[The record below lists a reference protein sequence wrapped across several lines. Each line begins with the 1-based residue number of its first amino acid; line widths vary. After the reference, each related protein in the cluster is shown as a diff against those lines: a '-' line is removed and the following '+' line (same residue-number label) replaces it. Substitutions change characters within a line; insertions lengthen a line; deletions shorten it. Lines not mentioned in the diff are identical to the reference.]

1 MITMETIRTDFN
13 SQLYTHKDGLLSFAM
28 SFTKDTDDAADLV
41 QDTLLKAIHYAQNFK
56 EGTNLKAWLYTILR
70 NTFINTYRRKQ
81 RVKTMVTVTDEIS
94 SDQLRFSS
102 TNNQGENKC
111 TMDDINKAL
120 AKLQPCYSVPF
131 LRFFEGY
138 KYHEIADELNIPIGT
153 VKTRIH
159 LARGI
164 LKKNLKMYHEQFLKA
179 S

>member
-1 MITMETIRTDFN
+1 METMQTNFN
-13 SQLYTHKDGLLSFAM
+13 NELYVHKDGLMSFAI

-41 QDTLLKAIHYAQNFK
+41 QDTLVKALRCAHNFQ

-70 NTFINTYRRKQ
+70 NTYINNYRRRQ
-81 RVKTMVTVTDEIS
+81 RIQKIITVTDEIS
-94 SDQLRFSS
+94 SDQLSHCA
-102 TNNQGENKC
+102 TNNTAENTC

-138 KYHEIADELNIPIGT
+138 KYHEIADELDIPIGT

-164 LKKNLKMYHEQFLKA
+164 LKKNLKMYHDQFLKA